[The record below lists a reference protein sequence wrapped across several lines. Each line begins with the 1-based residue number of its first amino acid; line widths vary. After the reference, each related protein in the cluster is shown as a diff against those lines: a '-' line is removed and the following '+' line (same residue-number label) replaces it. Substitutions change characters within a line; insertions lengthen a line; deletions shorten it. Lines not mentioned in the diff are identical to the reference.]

1 MADITVQRQRELAVR
16 MAVGATGADVLR
28 LLLSDAARVIEVGL
42 VLGVGAAFAL
52 GRVLA
57 SQLYGVTANG
67 PWMYALV
74 ATVLAVVAFFA
85 AALPGLRATRIDPAV
100 VLRDG

>member
-28 LLLSDAARVIEVGL
+28 LLLSDAARVIAVGL

-67 PWMYALV
+67 PWMYAL